1 MIMLVNDSSSATAL
15 LFFSTDA
22 LCNQALGYFRASYVY
37 SFSSIV
43 AGLILLL
50 TFHGAFRRK
59 DTIPMVNAPR
69 FWEPRLLV
77 QLSFLFN
84 ARNLV
89 SKGLKLNRAFRILT
103 DIGVITV
110 VPSEFA
116 NEIRTDSRLS
126 YPQVITENFH
136 ARFPGFEGFREGTT
150 DAALSRDIARKH
162 LTHSLD
168 KVTGALAEEC
178 AVALKDHFPDAKNWT
193 EINLRDHVLKLVARL
208 SSRVFLGEEITRND
222 DWIKVTTEYTTDAY
236 VAAKI
241 LRLWPAKLRPLVHWI
256 LPCCIKLRRHVFKAR
271 SIIIAAIE
279 RRRLVK
285 EAAIKSG
292 KPIPVFNDVIEWLEQ
307 DTKDTTSDY
316 DPVVAQLILS
326 QAAIHTTTDL
336 LTQAILEIAA
346 TPEVVEPLRDEINDA
361 ANRLGWSKA
370 AFHEMKLLDS
380 VLKESQRRKPLA
392 MTFMHRL
399 VLEDTTLS
407 NGDTIPKGSV
417 IGVSA
422 DKLWDPN
429 VHENPERFDG
439 YRFVRM
445 RESGD
450 SKVANQAH
458 LVSTSPNHL
467 AFGYGKHACAGRF
480 FAAHESKMALSN
492 ILLRYDWKLAPV
504 SANETPLEFGLVL
517 VANPKARISM
527 RLRQRS

>member
-1 MIMLVNDSSSATAL
+1 MSVNDSSSATAL
-15 LFFSTDA
+15 LLLSANT
-22 LCNQALGYFRASYVY
+22 LYNQPLGYFRVSHVY
-37 SFSSIV
+37 SFLSIV
-43 AGLILLL
+43 AGLFLLS
-50 TFHGAFRRK
+50 TFYRAFRRK
-59 DTIPMVNAPR
+59 NTIPMVNAPR

-84 ARNLV
+84 ARKLV

-168 KVTGALAEEC
+168 KVTGALVEEC
-178 AVALKDHFPDAKNWT
+178 EAALKDHFPDAKDWT
-193 EINLRDHVLKLVARL
+193 EINLREHVLKLVARL

-236 VAAKI
+236 IAAKI

-256 LPCCIKLRRHVFKAR
+256 LPCCIKLRRHVTKAR

-292 KPIPVFNDVIEWLEQ
+292 KPIPTFNDVIEWLEQ

-336 LTQAILEIAA
+336 LTQAILEVAA
-346 TPEVVEPLRDEINDA
+346 TPEIVEPLRDEINDA
-361 ANRLGWSKA
+361 VDRLGWSKA

-492 ILLRYDWKLAPV
+492 ILRRYDWKLAPV
-504 SANETPLEFGLVL
+504 SANEKPLEFGLVL

>member
-1 MIMLVNDSSSATAL
+1 MSVNDSSSATAL
-15 LFFSTDA
+15 LLLSANT
-22 LCNQALGYFRASYVY
+22 LYNQPLGYFRVSHVY
-37 SFSSIV
+37 SFLSIV
-43 AGLILLL
+43 AGLFLLS
-50 TFHGAFRRK
+50 TFYRAFRRK
-59 DTIPMVNAPR
+59 NTIPMVNAPR

-84 ARNLV
+84 ARKLV

-162 LTHSLD
+162 LTHSLGIKMLICCRND
-168 KVTGALAEEC
+168 Y
-178 AVALKDHFPDAKNWT
+178 WT
-193 EINLRDHVLKLVARL
+193 EINLREHVLKLVARL

-236 VAAKI
+236 IAAKI

-256 LPCCIKLRRHVFKAR
+256 LPCCIKLRRHVTKAR

-292 KPIPVFNDVIEWLEQ
+292 KPIPTFNDVIEWLEQ

-336 LTQAILEIAA
+336 LTQAILEVAA
-346 TPEVVEPLRDEINDA
+346 TPEIVEPLRDEINDA
-361 ANRLGWSKA
+361 VDRLGWSKA

-492 ILLRYDWKLAPV
+492 ILRRYDWKLAPV
-504 SANETPLEFGLVL
+504 SANEKPLEFGLVL